1 MNRTKIDWPFEN
13 LYTWNPIFGCL
24 HGCKYC
30 YARKMAIRF
39 KGSFK
44 PKFDE
49 HIFNDK
55 SIRTPRTR
63 SIFIGSMAD
72 VFGDWVAFHDIQRVL
87 EKIRLNP
94 QHKYIFL
101 TKNPARYLEFDFRGI
116 DCWLGVTLTHGPT
129 WRAGEIM
136 HVLKNIGYKT
146 FLSAEPLLGS
156 FQGSNLIK
164 EFDLVIAGALTGQRN
179 AAPLQE
185 WIDSI
190 VHPRV
195 YYKKSIRSLGLKTG
209 GRVAIETLP
218 NPLLSPAAGNIKNTG
233 KT

>member
-1 MNRTKIDWPFEN
+1 MNKTKIDWPFEN

-49 HIFNDK
+49 HIFEDK
-55 SIRTPRTR
+55 DIKAKTPK
-63 SIFIGSMAD
+63 SVFIGSMAD
-72 VFGDWVAFHDIQRVL
+72 MFGDWVAFHDIQRVL
-87 EKIRLNP
+87 ERCRTHK

-129 WRAGEIM
+129 FRAGEIM

-156 FQGSNLIK
+156 FTGSQLDK
-164 EFDLVIAGALTGQRN
+164 EFDLVIAGAMSGPG
-179 AAPLQE
+179 AIKPAQE

-190 VHPRV
+190 IHPRI
-195 YYKKSIRSLGLKTG
+195 YFKKSIRHTG
-209 GRVAIETLP
+209 GRIPTIE
-218 NPLLSPAAGNIKNTG
+218 NPPKTPFITPAAGKG
-233 KT
+233 VV